1 MPSVQGLLETAL
13 YVNDLPKAAN
23 FYRKLFGFET
33 LLASERLVALDVVGR
48 NVLLLFKE
56 GATNE
61 PFKTPC
67 GIIPGHSGSGQN
79 HLAFSVAAE
88 DVPAWRERLHA
99 QGITIESTVT
109 WERGAQSLYFRDP
122 DRHLVELI
130 TPGFWR
136 TY

>member
-1 MPSVQGLLETAL
+1 MPSVHGLLETAL
-13 YVNDLPKAAN
+13 YVKDVHKAAS
-23 FYRKLFGFET
+23 FYRQLFQFET
-33 LLASERLVALDVVGR
+33 LLSSERLVALDVVGR

-61 PFKTPC
+61 PFKTDC
-67 GIIPGHSGSGQN
+67 GMIPGHSGSGQN
-79 HLAFSVAAE
+79 HLAFSIAADE
-88 DVPAWRERLHA
+88 VQAWRERLESE
-99 QGITIESTVT
+99 GIRIESTVH
-109 WERGAQSLYFRDP
+109 WEHGAKSLYFRDP